1 MSRGASVGQ
10 PAVGSALLHVSEFG
24 PFDLMAEWAH
34 GYYVDGFSER
44 AIQLCRE
51 GLLIAVPAADQQ
63 SVRYLHYI
71 YGVSLNGLGRHPE
84 AVVVARELLDCL
96 DDSAGP
102 YWRAKALALFAEAV
116 TQNGAA
122 GAGLNALAEAYSLV
136 QGSLP
141 RVYNHLSAA
150 HAVAMALTPLQLFEP
165 ADELLVAAVRSKAG
179 GELGELLSCQEAAL
193 LQGVWGAALT
203 LLGRP
208 AEAAKH
214 YAICAS
220 RALRMRAVATRLGKA
235 EMLARAEMIE
245 GYACQRLGENDLA
258 ERRLRVAMAGYQL
271 REELIETQLGRIALA
286 MALTNRGEHIEARQ
300 HLAVATEA
308 AQHSGRYVIEQFAL
322 AALAAVDEH
331 ESGPHPAVGQWR
343 SIARSAMER
352 LWVERGSR
360 FESLHDRIRLRSL
373 ADESARMGREVME
386 DPLTGVGNRR
396 LLDTAL
402 AVGATEA
409 VSLVFIDV
417 DRFKQVND
425 LYSHEV
431 GDIVLRR
438 LADILRAHCRA
449 DDLVIRYGG
458 DEFVVLISSSSGDAH
473 AVAQRIHAA
482 VRSEPWESVASGLDV
497 TVSLGVASEVLA
509 EQVLANA
516 DAALYAAKRSGR
528 DRVVVA

>member
-1 MSRGASVGQ
+1 MGQ

-24 PFDLMAEWAH
+24 PFDMLCHWAH
-34 GYYVDGFSER
+34 ECYVDGFSER

-63 SVRYLHYI
+63 SVRFLHYI
-71 YGVSLNGLGRHPE
+71 YGVSLVELGRHAE
-84 AVVVARELLDCL
+84 AVVVTRDLLDRL

-116 TQNGAA
+116 TQNGGA

-136 QGSLP
+136 HGSLP

-150 HAVAMALTPLQLFEP
+150 HAVALALAPLQLFEP
-165 ADELLVAAVRSKAG
+165 ADELLVAAVRSTMG
-179 GELGELLSCQEAAL
+179 GELVELLSCQEAAL

-208 AEAAKH
+208 EEAAKH
-214 YAICAS
+214 YAVCAS
-220 RALRMRAVATRLGKA
+220 RALRMRTVAVRLGKA
-235 EMLARAEMIE
+235 EMLARAEVVE
-245 GYACQRLGENDLA
+245 GYAYQRLGADELA
-258 ERRLRVAMAGYQL
+258 EQRLRAAMAGYQL

-286 MALTNRGEHIEARQ
+286 MALTNRGEHVEARQ

-308 AQHSGRYVIEQFAL
+308 AQRSGRYVIEQFAL

-360 FESLHDRIRLRSL
+360 FESLHDRIRIRSL
-373 ADESARMGREVME
+373 ADESARLGREMME

-402 AVGATEA
+402 AVGTTEPM
-409 VSLVFIDV
+409 SLVFVDV

-425 LYSHEV
+425 LYSHEI
-431 GDIVLRR
+431 GDLVLRR

-458 DEFVVLISSSSGDAH
+458 DEFVVLISSVSGDAH

-482 VRSEPWESVASGLDV
+482 VRSEPWESIAGGLNL
-497 TVSLGVASEVLA
+497 TVSLGVASDVLA
-509 EQVLANA
+509 DRVVADA